1 MKLAEFAFCPKQ
13 MINNLKDI
21 GDREVNYNYLDDK
34 FRQACDEGKLD
45 EKYSYAVFP
54 IGLFKEDQE
63 IYAYFEKNKKTSM
76 QKWFLKEFYTTIELV
91 NMGSLYDYAYCDP
104 QKIDDLKEKCLPEKW
119 SFSGRGDNSILKNY
133 LDYTFRK
140 VRAEGK
146 LYERDSYAVFH
157 TGLFTKQ
164 YQEIYAYFGKNNV
177 KDKQEWYLEGFYTP
191 YKLKTEKDIGLNNLL
206 GKADHYSKTCVW
218 GHIQSFRDDHGGS
231 RRGKTRLFRR

>member
-63 IYAYFEKNKKTSM
+63 IYAYF
-76 QKWFLKEFYTTIELV
+76 
-91 NMGSLYDYAYCDP
+91 
-104 QKIDDLKEKCLPEKW
+104 
-119 SFSGRGDNSILKNY
+119 
-133 LDYTFRK
+133 
-140 VRAEGK
+140 
-146 LYERDSYAVFH
+146 
-157 TGLFTKQ
+157 
-164 YQEIYAYFGKNNV
+164 GKNNV

-191 YKLKTEKDIGLNNLL
+191 YKLKTEKDIGQ
-206 GKADHYSKTCVW
+206 Y
-218 GHIQSFRDDHGGS
+218 Q
-231 RRGKTRLFRR
+231 